1 MFFYYRQTNRR
12 IEQQEIYHPTQQYP
26 RIQPMSTSSL
36 NSKNCQPKNSVISAI
51 TTATRNSLRHRT
63 NFHLIKSSSSL
74 SSNIDNSCKKTEIL
88 YDSTKCIC
96 NPLEHYSADSVEKS
110 HFISRTRGFD
120 TNNNIKTEI
129 VDSVLYSRN
138 NIAGDVNDLNSNR
151 EDKINSIAY
160 NDTSETVREI
170 ASKTVSETPTETPS
184 ESIVRYRKGSNYF
197 KRVKDSISCCSHC
210 NNRKD
215 KTNQLLNNIQNNAS
229 DVSVVPKFNQLI
241 SSIVRLHVELLT
253 HNLCSIIFDLCDR
266 NVYDE
271 LNKLTYI
278 KLLCD
283 RVNLIRC
290 SLKQNY
296 CKSSFINTTM
306 AWLRSMKLKERLA
319 VGLGITLVLMTVLL
333 LVDLQL
339 DLGVSRN
346 HLVSSHGKVRY
357 VNDEDKSG
365 VFMDFVRKLKNG

>member
-1 MFFYYRQTNRR
+1 MNT
-12 IEQQEIYHPTQQYP
+12 T
-26 RIQPMSTSSL
+26 SL
-36 NSKNCQPKNSVISAI
+36 NPINFLPKNSVISAI
-51 TTATRNSLRHRT
+51 TPTTTRNSLRNRT
-63 NFHLIKSSSSL
+63 SFHLIKSSSSL
-74 SSNIDNSCKKTEIL
+74 SSENIDNSCKKTEIL
-88 YDSTKCIC
+88 FDSTKCIC
-96 NPLEHYSADSVEKS
+96 NPLKHYFADSVEKS
-110 HFISRTRGFD
+110 HFISRTRGIQID
-120 TNNNIKTEI
+120 SNNNIKTEI
-129 VDSVLYSRN
+129 VDSVLFSRN
-138 NIAGDVNDLNSNR
+138 NDGDVTDLNPNQK
-151 EDKINSIAY
+151 DKINSIAY
-160 NDTSETVREI
+160 NDTSETD
-170 ASKTVSETPTETPS
+170 
-184 ESIVRYRKGSNYF
+184 SIVRYRKGNYL
-197 KRVKDSISCCSHC
+197 KRVNESISGRCSHC
-210 NNRKD
+210 NRKD
-215 KTNQLLNNIQNNAS
+215 VTNQYLNEIQNTS

-241 SSIVRLHVELLT
+241 SSIVRLHVQLLT

-266 NVYDE
+266 NVYNV
-271 LNKLTYI
+271 LNKLTCI

-365 VFMDFVRKLKNG
+365 VFMDFVRKLQNG

>member
-1 MFFYYRQTNRR
+1 MNFFFLLNFSSSILYFRYTNRQ
-12 IEQQEIYHPTQQYP
+12 IERQQRHQQNEQLP
-26 RIQPMSTSSL
+26 RPSIQLMNTSSL
-36 NSKNCQPKNSVISAI
+36 KPINFQSKNSVISATPI
-51 TTATRNSLRHRT
+51 PNRNSLRNRK

-74 SSNIDNSCKKTEIL
+74 SSDNIDNSCKKTEIL
-88 YDSTKCIC
+88 FDSTKCIC
-96 NPLEHYSADSVEKS
+96 NPLKRNFADSVEKS
-110 HFISRTRGFD
+110 HFISRTRGID
-120 TNNNIKTEI
+120 SNNNIKTKI
-129 VDSVLYSRN
+129 VDSVLYRC
-138 NIAGDVNDLNSNR
+138 GDVTDLNGNR
-151 EDKINSIAY
+151 KDKINSIAY
-160 NDTSETVREI
+160 NNGDTNGT
-170 ASKTVSETPTETPS
+170 
-184 ESIVRYRKGSNYF
+184 ESIVRYRKGNHLNQI
-197 KRVKDSISCCSHC
+197 DESINCC
-210 NNRKD
+210 NNCYRKD
-215 KTNQLLNNIQNNAS
+215 VNNQLLNEIQNTS

-241 SSIVRLHVELLT
+241 SSIVRLHVQLLT

-266 NVYDE
+266 SVY
-271 LNKLTYI
+271 KLTYI

-365 VFMDFVRKLKNG
+365 VFMEFVRKLQNG

>member
-1 MFFYYRQTNRR
+1 MN
-12 IEQQEIYHPTQQYP
+12 
-26 RIQPMSTSSL
+26 TSSS
-36 NSKNCQPKNSVISAI
+36 NQPKNYVITS
-51 TTATRNSLRHRT
+51 TTPATRNSLRSRK

-74 SSNIDNSCKKTEIL
+74 SSDNIDNSCKKTEIL
-88 YDSTKCIC
+88 VDTTKCIC
-96 NPLEHYSADSVEKS
+96 NPLEHYFADSVEKS
-110 HFISRTRGFD
+110 HFISRTRGIDF
-120 TNNNIKTEI
+120 NNNIKTET
-129 VDSVLYSRN
+129 VYSVLDCRN
-138 NIAGDVNDLNSNR
+138 NDRDVTDLTPNHSK
-151 EDKINSIAY
+151 KIDSIAY
-160 NDTSETVREI
+160 I
-170 ASKTVSETPTETPS
+170 GA
-184 ESIVRYRKGSNYF
+184 ESIVRYRKGNHRKQINESS
-197 KRVKDSISCCSHC
+197 SISCCRHC
-210 NNRKD
+210 NSKD
-215 KTNQLLNNIQNNAS
+215 DTKHLLNDIQTNS
-229 DVSVVPKFNQLI
+229 DDVSVVPKFNQLI
-241 SSIVRLHVELLT
+241 SSILRLHVQLLT

-266 NVYDE
+266 NVCNE

-290 SLKQNY
+290 SVKNY

-346 HLVSSHGKVRY
+346 HLVSSSHGKYRY

-365 VFMDFVRKLKNG
+365 VFMDFVRKLQNG